1 MGVDFQLVDEAL
13 KLGKIHQIEPAH
25 VALNYS
31 HTKKQRPVA
40 MAAIKQIVG
49 NAQADQELMRQ
60 KLFSNFEPD
69 VMNADALAVPA
80 WLMVRNKGQG

>member
-1 MGVDFQLVDEAL
+1 
-13 KLGKIHQIEPAH
+13 
-25 VALNYS
+25 
-31 HTKKQRPVA
+31 